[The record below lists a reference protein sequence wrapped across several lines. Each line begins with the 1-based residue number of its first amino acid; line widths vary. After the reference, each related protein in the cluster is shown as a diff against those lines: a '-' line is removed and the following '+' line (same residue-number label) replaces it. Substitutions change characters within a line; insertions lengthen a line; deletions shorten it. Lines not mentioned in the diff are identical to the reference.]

1 MNKLIVPTGYMGSGS
16 SAITDLICEFEG
28 YEAHNNSFEY
38 IFLHCPDGVF
48 DLEDKL
54 LIGNN
59 ALRSDE
65 ALHSFQTRMS
75 ELYHDEN
82 WWPANYKKY
91 LHTDFLKCTEEYIEE
106 LIQFRSNNVWYMQQ
120 KPTWKM
126 NLRNV
131 HLQRVLSR
139 ISRGKINISRSVRY
153 TPMVL
158 SFVTAEEFYAKSK
171 KYIYKLFNLMGL
183 EKDNLILDQLLLP
196 HNLWRAEKYFDNNL
210 ECFVVE
216 RDPRDVFII
225 NKYIWMVK
233 GGEVPYPTDVEEFC
247 KYYRHLREAEK
258 KVDTSHI
265 HRFYF
270 EDLIY
275 KYEESTARICDIL
288 NLKPEEHTKKAVHFN
303 PQKSIN
309 NTQLFLHEEYRKE
322 AKVIEERLAEY
333 LYDFP
338 YVRET
343 EVDKVF

>member
-1 MNKLIVPTGYMGSGS
+1 MNKIIVPTGYMGSGS

-28 YEAHNNSFEY
+28 YEAHNDSFEY

-65 ALHSFQTRMS
+65 ALHAFKERMS
-75 ELYHDEN
+75 ELYQDEN

-91 LHTDFLKCTEEYIEE
+91 LHPDFLKCTEEYLEE
-106 LIQFRSNNVWYMQQ
+106 LIQFRSDNIWYMQQ
-120 KPTWKM
+120 RPTEQMLK
-126 NLRNV
+126 RKR
-131 HLQRVLSR
+131 LQSLVRR
-139 ISRGKINISRSVRY
+139 ISRGRVKIPSAVRY
-153 TPMVL
+153 TPMQL
-158 SFVTAEEFYAKSK
+158 SFVTEEEFYAMSK
-171 KYIYKLFNLMGL
+171 KYIYKLFELMGL

-196 HNLWRAEKYFDNNL
+196 HNLWRVENYFDDNL

-225 NKYIWMVK
+225 NKYIWRVK
-233 GGEVPYPTDVEEFC
+233 GGVVPYPTDVEEFC
-247 KYYRHLREAEK
+247 DYYRHLRNAEK
-258 KVDTSHI
+258 KVETSYV
-265 HRFYF
+265 HRFFF

-275 KYEESTARICDIL
+275 KYDESVTRICEIL
-288 NLKPEEHTKKAVHFN
+288 NLKPEEHTKKGTHLN

-309 NTQLFLHEEYRKE
+309 NTQLFLHEAYREE

-338 YVRET
+338 YVREP